1 MRKFLGYPLWTL
13 FHTLFVVPLCVIL
26 YMVPVPY
33 TAPLYTG
40 SLMLVCALFVIG
52 TMQYTCNVCF
62 SWSVGGLCIVVM
74 ASLWVVAL
82 SLFIG
87 SVTREMYQNKPSLGV
102 GHEHIVEITGSITED
117 SRRNSYG
124 NPITVLEM
132 SEAISSDGGRFSA
145 KGVVSL
151 RLGAYETY
159 LPYWGERVV
168 VQGSFSKDGS
178 RFYGKDVEFLKWN
191 SWLFR
196 LRSHVVKYVERRI
209 LSIPSQG
216 SELLLALLLGRK
228 IDPQG
233 WEYTLFRK
241 AGAAHILA
249 LSGMHLAI
257 IAGCISKIFSKLLGK
272 RGALKI
278 SLPCIA
284 VYLFI
289 AGFTPSLVRGA
300 ILYGVVT
307 LYKLKQIRV
316 YLFHILVITFGVQ
329 VVLFP
334 NAPYELAFQLSYLA
348 LGGILLFSTSIT
360 PYLLRLPSYIRSG
373 IAGGISAQL
382 TTVPLVLITF
392 GSWYPIGIISGIILV
407 PLITLFIWIGLCMIF
422 LPSGG
427 VLQVSS
433 LGMDYLYRLIIVV
446 AQWSS
451 LAPGVHRIM

>member
-1 MRKFLGYPLWTL
+1 MRRCLGYPFWTL
-13 FHTLFVVPLCVIL
+13 IHTLFVLPLCIIL
-26 YMVPVPY
+26 YIVPS
-33 TAPLYTG
+33 TFISSLYSGTII
-40 SLMLVCALFVIG
+40 MVCALFIIG
-52 TMQYTCNVCF
+52 TIQYTYNICF
-62 SWSVGGLCIVVM
+62 SQSVDGWFVKVITPLC
-74 ASLWVVAL
+74 VVAL

-87 SVTREMYQNKPSLGV
+87 SVTREMYQNKPSFGV
-102 GHEHIVEITGSITED
+102 TYKDVVEITGTVIED
-117 SRRNSYG
+117 SKRNSYG
-124 NPITVLEM
+124 NPITLLEVQQGA
-132 SEAISSDGGRFSA
+132 SGEGGRFSA
-145 KGVVSL
+145 KGVVPL
-151 RLGAYETY
+151 RLGSHEIY
-159 LPYWGERVV
+159 LPYWGERVIV
-168 VQGSFSKDGS
+168 RGSFSKDGS
-178 RFYGKDVEFLKWN
+178 RFYGKEIEHIQWQ
-191 SWLFR
+191 SRLFW
-196 LRSHVVKYVERRI
+196 LRSQIVKYVEQRI

-241 AGAAHILA
+241 AGSAHILA

-278 SLPCIA
+278 SLPFIA

-334 NAPYELAFQLSYLA
+334 RAPYELAFQLSYLA

-360 PYLLRLPSYIRSG
+360 PYLSRLPAYIRSG
-373 IAGGISAQL
+373 VSGGISAQI
-382 TTVPLVLITF
+382 TTVPIVLITF
-392 GSWYPIGIISGIILV
+392 GAWYPIGIIAGVLLV

-427 VLQVSS
+427 ILQVSS
-433 LGMDYLYRLIIVV
+433 LVMDYLYRLIIVI

-451 LAPGVHRIM
+451 LAPSVHRIM